1 MDIKKFFVK
10 IGRAFSSTIKRIPPK
25 DNLELKLVIS
35 VAFIFIFVIVLLFNL
50 ISNNKKIQKL
60 SLNTKSN
67 TSVVSEITTQPEEKQ
82 KITTVEKQNINFK
95 MPEKLDFKNVIEA
108 ETANVFGD
116 IVIDNVVPGFSG
128 DGYITG
134 FKKDTKAEYLVDI
147 PSAQH
152 YSFSLCLACDSET
165 EVELTINGKKIYNY
179 SVETSTDKKYITIS
193 RYGVFLEKGQVLLSV
208 KTLNNDFLL
217 DYIQVSNDVL
227 VYQVNYNI
235 KGELSNK
242 KSSDRTKKLMRFISQ
257 NYGKKT
263 ISGQYVSNEK
273 NEEIEAIYNATGR
286 KPVIRFGDLGSY
298 SLNGR
303 MFSREIEAAEN
314 WAENNGVVGFIW
326 HWKAPL
332 YEAEVYAE
340 KTRFD
345 LSKAYTTK
353 KIALLPIEDIEKLYS
368 EKKISQECLAI
379 IKDIDNISNELKKL
393 QEKDIPVLWRPLHEA
408 SGNWFWW
415 GDAGEK
421 NYKWLWEL
429 LYNRQ
434 VNYHKLNNLIWV
446 WSAQGS
452 QYYIDE
458 SMFDIAAIDVYED
471 GDKDTSYIEQFQWL
485 YSLTNGN
492 KIIALSECGKL
503 PNINLIFR
511 DNAVW
516 SFFGLWYGM
525 YELKDLNYTE
535 KDLEKVKNVYN
546 SDGVLTLDDYISYNE

>member
-1 MDIKKFFVK
+1 MDIKKFFIK

-35 VAFIFIFVIVLLFNL
+35 FAFIFIFVIVLLFNL

-82 KITTVEKQNINFK
+82 KITTVEKHNINFK

-165 EVELTINGKKIYNY
+165 EVELTINGKKVYNY

-242 KSSDRTKKLMRFISQ
+242 NSSDSTKELMQFISQ
-257 NYGKKT
+257 NYGKKI

-273 NEEIEAIYNATGR
+273 NEEIEAVYNATGR

-303 MFSREIEAAEN
+303 MFSKEIEAAER
-314 WAENNGVVGFIW
+314 WAENQGVVGFIW

-332 YEAEVYAE
+332 YESEVYAE

-379 IKDIDNISNELKKL
+379 IKDIVNMGVAL
-393 QEKDIPVLWRPLHEA
+393 Q
-408 SGNWFWW
+408 
-415 GDAGEK
+415 
-421 NYKWLWEL
+421 
-429 LYNRQ
+429 
-434 VNYHKLNNLIWV
+434 
-446 WSAQGS
+446 
-452 QYYIDE
+452 
-458 SMFDIAAIDVYED
+458 
-471 GDKDTSYIEQFQWL
+471 
-485 YSLTNGN
+485 
-492 KIIALSECGKL
+492 
-503 PNINLIFR
+503 
-511 DNAVW
+511 
-516 SFFGLWYGM
+516 
-525 YELKDLNYTE
+525 
-535 KDLEKVKNVYN
+535 
-546 SDGVLTLDDYISYNE
+546 

>member
-1 MDIKKFFVK
+1 MDIKKFFIK
-10 IGRAFSSTIKRIPPK
+10 IGRAVSSTIKRIPPK

-35 VAFIFIFVIVLLFNL
+35 FAFIFIFVIVLLFNL
-50 ISNNKKIQKL
+50 ISNSKKIQKL

-67 TSVVSEITTQPEEKQ
+67 TVVVSEITTQLEENQ

-95 MPEKLDFKNVIEA
+95 MPEKVDFKNVIEA

-165 EVELTINGKKIYNY
+165 EVELTINGEKVYNY

-208 KTLNNDFLL
+208 KTLNDDFLL
-217 DYIQVSNDVL
+217 DYIQISNDVL

-242 KSSDRTKKLMRFISQ
+242 NSSDGTKKLMRFISQ
-257 NYGKKT
+257 NYGKKI

-303 MFSREIEAAEN
+303 MFSKEIEAAEK
-314 WAENNGVVGFIW
+314 WAENQGVVGFMW

-332 YEAEVYAE
+332 YESEVYAE

-393 QEKDIPVLWRPLHEA
+393 QEKNIPVLWRPLHEA

-434 VNYHKLNNLIWV
+434 VNYHKLNNLIWI

-471 GDKDTSYIEQFQWL
+471 NDKDTSYIEQFQWI
-485 YSLTNGN
+485 YSLTKGN

-503 PNINLIFR
+503 PNVNLIFR

-516 SFFGLWYGM
+516 SFFGVWYGM

-546 SDGVLTLDDYISYNE
+546 LDGVLTLDDYISYNE